1 MSNASAL
8 GKEREVRGDNKDR
21 RKMKRRWWP
30 GQRLRFIDEKQESEL
45 KYKIGL
51 LNLSVL
57 VGGVFNDSS

>member
-1 MSNASAL
+1 ML
-8 GKEREVRGDNKDR
+8 WEKRERSEETTKTEERWRGGG
-21 RKMKRRWWP
+21 